1 MLKKTVDRYQHGSVR
16 KVKRAQGFAWE
27 FRYYVMEGSKR
38 KPKVQTFDSAIYKTE
53 KALRQHLESFVVKL
67 NEKTEYAQSAGVTF
81 GALLDRYIAEE
92 MPQRKATK
100 GGYLSIINSK
110 LRPQWGSLLLSEIRP
125 AQVHTWLQDLD
136 LAPVTKGHIKSLMHK
151 LFDLATLWEYL
162 PLERRNPI
170 EIVKVKNVTMRTNE
184 VIVLSA
190 EQFREIAPKLPEHVN
205 MIAMA
210 AACLGLRV
218 SEILGLQWSDI
229 DWEKQTV
236 SIRRSAY
243 RGAID
248 DTKNNSSKAKLP
260 LHPTLATLL
269 LAWKIK
275 WSEREEEMQR
285 RAALR
290 KRKRPL
296 KKNEFGWLFA
306 NPNTGMPY
314 MSPSL
319 QQRWIRPAGEA
330 IGLEG
335 LGFHSLRH
343 SYRTWLDSAG
353 VAPGVTK
360 DLMRHSAISTTF
372 NVYLSRV
379 MPGAHIEDGGFNQ
392 DTTQYALFG
401 TAEIGRKQLSE
412 RVAVFGLLDAVPA
425 GNDGQTVFVQQGSQ
439 PFGDE
444 EQVTFHQPHRNGFGD
459 GGEGSDASRVGNRGL
474 PTLPLLLRL
483 RLGVIRDLLRTQA
496 WGDAPGRLAPC
507 IPCESRPCRCLRTR
521 WLRW

>member
-1 MLKKTVDRYQHGSVR
+1 

-27 FRYYVMEGSKR
+27 FRYYVMEGSVR

-67 NEKTEYAQSAGVTF
+67 NEKTE
-81 GALLDRYIAEE
+81 
-92 MPQRKATK
+92 
-100 GGYLSIINSK
+100 
-110 LRPQWGSLLLSEIRP
+110 
-125 AQVHTWLQDLD
+125 
-136 LAPVTKGHIKSLMHK
+136 
-151 LFDLATLWEYL
+151 
-162 PLERRNPI
+162 
-170 EIVKVKNVTMRTNE
+170 
-184 VIVLSA
+184 
-190 EQFREIAPKLPEHVN
+190 
-205 MIAMA
+205 
-210 AACLGLRV
+210 
-218 SEILGLQWSDI
+218 GLQWSDI

-353 VAPGVTK
+353 AAAG
-360 DLMRHSAISTTF
+360 
-372 NVYLSRV
+372 
-379 MPGAHIEDGGFNQ
+379 GA
-392 DTTQYALFG
+392 
-401 TAEIGRKQLSE
+401 
-412 RVAVFGLLDAVPA
+412 
-425 GNDGQTVFVQQGSQ
+425 ND
-439 PFGDE
+439 
-444 EQVTFHQPHRNGFGD
+444 
-459 GGEGSDASRVGNRGL
+459 
-474 PTLPLLLRL
+474 
-483 RLGVIRDLLRTQA
+483 
-496 WGDAPGRLAPC
+496 
-507 IPCESRPCRCLRTR
+507 
-521 WLRW
+521 

>member
-67 NEKTEYAQSAGVTF
+67 NEKTEYARSAGVTF

-92 MPQRKATK
+92 MPQRKSTK

-125 AQVHTWLQDLD
+125 AQVHTWLQHLD

-236 SIRRSAY
+236 PYSPQPCCSVVCSYGRPHRQGPHSTQSVTGG
-243 RGAID
+243 R
-248 DTKNNSSKAKLP
+248 TNSTR
-260 LHPTLATLL
+260 LHTRCPE
-269 LAWKIK
+269 
-275 WSEREEEMQR
+275 SGSRPHQR
-285 RAALR
+285 
-290 KRKRPL
+290 
-296 KKNEFGWLFA
+296 
-306 NPNTGMPY
+306 
-314 MSPSL
+314 
-319 QQRWIRPAGEA
+319 
-330 IGLEG
+330 
-335 LGFHSLRH
+335 
-343 SYRTWLDSAG
+343 
-353 VAPGVTK
+353 
-360 DLMRHSAISTTF
+360 TTF
-372 NVYLSRV
+372 RGEHQSLGY
-379 MPGAHIEDGGFNQ
+379 
-392 DTTQYALFG
+392 
-401 TAEIGRKQLSE
+401 
-412 RVAVFGLLDAVPA
+412 VFL
-425 GNDGQTVFVQQGSQ
+425 
-439 PFGDE
+439 
-444 EQVTFHQPHRNGFGD
+444 
-459 GGEGSDASRVGNRGL
+459 
-474 PTLPLLLRL
+474 
-483 RLGVIRDLLRTQA
+483 
-496 WGDAPGRLAPC
+496 C
-507 IPCESRPCRCLRTR
+507 RTR
-521 WLRW
+521 RTH